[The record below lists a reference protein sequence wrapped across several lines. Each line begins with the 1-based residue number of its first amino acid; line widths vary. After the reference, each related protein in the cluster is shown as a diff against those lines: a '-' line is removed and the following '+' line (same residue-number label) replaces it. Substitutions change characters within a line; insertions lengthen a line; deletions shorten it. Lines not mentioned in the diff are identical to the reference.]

1 MSELY
6 VLRHC
11 KSDWG
16 RGIASDSDRPLSE
29 RGVENACRLGAWMR
43 QNSYLP
49 RQILSSN
56 AERAKQT
63 IQLVCEHSGIDEQH
77 IRYIPELYLASRA
90 TLIAIINKHRSGDSP
105 LIIVGHNPG
114 MDELVKY
121 LAKNDVP
128 YTEQGKLMTTGCLA
142 RFSLPAAEQ
151 NLQHACELLSI
162 TRPSDI

>member
-29 RGVENACRLGAWMR
+29 RGIENAGRLGAWMK
-43 QNSYLP
+43 QNGYIP

-56 AERAKQT
+56 AVRAKQT
-63 IQLVCEHSGIDEQH
+63 IQLVCEHSGIDRQA
-77 IRYIPELYLASRA
+77 IQYLPELYLASRA
-90 TLIAIINKHRSGDSP
+90 TLIATINEHRSGDSP

-142 RFSLPAAEQ
+142 RFLLPEAEQ
-151 NLQHACELLSI
+151 DLHHACELLSI